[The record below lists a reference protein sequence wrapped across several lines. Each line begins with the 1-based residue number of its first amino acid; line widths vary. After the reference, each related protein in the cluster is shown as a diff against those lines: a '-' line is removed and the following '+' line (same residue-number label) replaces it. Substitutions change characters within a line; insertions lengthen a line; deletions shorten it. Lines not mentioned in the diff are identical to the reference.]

1 MTLRCAAIGIP
12 DLRSLRLQ
20 VKRAVPNG
28 WDSVDGGDLRGSL
41 LLGRAFGPRVRR
53 VSAANACDIIV
64 RVVREQRCD
73 DIEAGI
79 HVGYLAEM
87 QVSVLW
93 WLIVMGLAWTR
104 PCVTDG
110 A

>member
-41 LLGRAFGPRVRR
+41 LRARAFGPWGER
-53 VSAANACDIIV
+53 ACL
-64 RVVREQRCD
+64 
-73 DIEAGI
+73 G
-79 HVGYLAEM
+79 
-87 QVSVLW
+87 
-93 WLIVMGLAWTR
+93 
-104 PCVTDG
+104 
-110 A
+110 